1 MLKLQEHIVTVVVE
15 GASEGERKVFRGE
28 WQKYLHSCN
37 SMPLG
42 AVLGLLC
49 VN

>member
-28 WQKYLHSCN
+28 WQKYLHPTTLKCFCHSTCK
-37 SMPLG
+37 MF
-42 AVLGLLC
+42 
-49 VN
+49 